1 MSDSAR
7 MHVRPLHYEPTSTE
21 VDALISA
28 AAQHPLGL
36 EYLRDGS
43 LESVAV
49 MFRAHAFT
57 VVAARER
64 LVRSES

>member
-1 MSDSAR
+1 MSNSSR
-7 MHVRPLHYEPTSTE
+7 MHVRPLPYEPTSAE
-21 VDALISA
+21 VEALISA

-57 VVAARER
+57 VVAARDR
-64 LVRSES
+64 LARSES